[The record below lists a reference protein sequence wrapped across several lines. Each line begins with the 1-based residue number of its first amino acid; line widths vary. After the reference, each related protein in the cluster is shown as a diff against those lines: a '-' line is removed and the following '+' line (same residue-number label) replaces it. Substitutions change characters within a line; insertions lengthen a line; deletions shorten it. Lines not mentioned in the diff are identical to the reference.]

1 MARTP
6 GGRILTCLRTLE
18 GCLFFSSAPLIHAKD
33 RGRWRTVGRV
43 KLVNIAP
50 REVVCARAP
59 LYCVRILT
67 KVLIEGVSC
76 LFLCCRLPPGLFGKH
91 GVQCAVLVPV
101 PVAVALGVWYTAAG
115 HIVVTARLLRLHILV
130 TRYIVRDGSRGEWY
144 YGVTFARHV
153 FFTHPFFACR
163 PGVFTSPRT
172 AVVRLGHLDK

>member
-18 GCLFFSSAPLIHAKD
+18 GCLFFPFAPLIHAKD
-33 RGRWRTVGRV
+33 RGHWRTVGRV

-91 GVQCAVLVPV
+91 GVQCS
-101 PVAVALGVWYTAAG
+101 
-115 HIVVTARLLRLHILV
+115 ARRFPLPFSSPFPLPFPFSFPFPLRLPWVFGTPPPVILW
-130 TRYIVRDGSRGEWY
+130 S
-144 YGVTFARHV
+144 
-153 FFTHPFFACR
+153 R
-163 PGVFTSPRT
+163 PGCFDSTFWSLTSP
-172 AVVRLGHLDK
+172 